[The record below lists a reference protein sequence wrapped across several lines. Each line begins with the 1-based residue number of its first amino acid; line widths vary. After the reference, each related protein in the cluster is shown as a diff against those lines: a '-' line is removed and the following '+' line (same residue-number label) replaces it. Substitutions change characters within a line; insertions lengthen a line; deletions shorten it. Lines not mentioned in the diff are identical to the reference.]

1 MMGSLRQWLREIT
14 ARNRRIIV
22 MQKLRRSLV
31 WFAMITLL
39 LRIPAWGQAP
49 EQPLRADE
57 EIYRP
62 TRIPDRV
69 VLTWTGDP
77 ATSQAVTWRTDTRV
91 KSGKAQIMPAP
102 DGPDAAAKATDVNA
116 VTTAF
121 TNKLWTVH
129 HHAVEFKGLTPN
141 TLYAYRVGDG
151 GNWSEWFHFRTASDK
166 PEPFSFIYFGDVQG
180 GVRTLW
186 PRVLREAFKAAPDA
200 RFMAFAGDLV
210 EDGNTERHW
219 GEFFKAGD
227 WLYAMI
233 PMVPSVGNHDYRGPA
248 LDTFWRAQFTLPEH
262 GPAGVEE
269 YTYYIDYQGLRIISL
284 NSMAKVPDQARW
296 LEKVLADNP
305 NKWTVLLFH
314 YPMFANIKGRDSVH
328 NRDQWKPVIDKYKV
342 DLVFTGHDHTYS
354 RTGLVESTVYIA
366 SVAGSKMYDI
376 ERQDWMRR
384 AAEQTQFFQ
393 VIRVDGD
400 ALTYEARTASG
411 TLYDAFELHKQ
422 PGRANRFVE
431 KIPPG
436 VPERLKQR
444 APAPAK

>member
-1 MMGSLRQWLREIT
+1 MHMHR
-14 ARNRRIIV
+14 RNPA
-22 MQKLRRSLV
+22 
-31 WFAMITLL
+31 WFALVALL
-39 LRIPAWGQAP
+39 LCAPARAQAP

-102 DGPDAAAKATDVNA
+102 HGTEAPAAVRDVSA
-116 VTTAF
+116 VTTVF
-121 TNKLWTVH
+121 SNRLWTVH
-129 HHAVEFKGLTPN
+129 QHAVEFKDLAPN

-151 GNWSEWFHFRTASDK
+151 GNWSEWFQFRTASAK
-166 PEPFSFIYFGDVQG
+166 AEPFSFLYFGDVQG
-180 GVRTLW
+180 GVRALW

-200 RFMAFAGDLV
+200 RFLVFAGDLV

-227 WLYAMI
+227 WLYAMT
-233 PMVPSVGNHDYRGPA
+233 PLVASVGNHDYRGPA
-248 LDTFWRAQFTLPEH
+248 PDTYWRAQFTFPEH
-262 GPAGVEE
+262 GPEGVEE
-269 YTYYIDYQGLRIISL
+269 YAYYIDYQGLRIISL
-284 NSMAKVPDQARW
+284 NSMVKVPDQARW
-296 LEKVLADNP
+296 LEKVLAENP
-305 NKWTVLLFH
+305 NPWTVLIFH
-314 YPMFANIKGRDSVH
+314 YPMFANITGRDSVH
-328 NRDQWKPVIDKYKV
+328 NREQWKPVIDKYKV
-342 DLVFTGHDHTYS
+342 DLVLTGHDHTYS
-354 RTGLVESTVYIA
+354 RTALTESTIYVS
-366 SVAGSKMYDI
+366 SVAGSKMYDL

-393 VIRVDGD
+393 VIRVEGGK
-400 ALTYEARTASG
+400 LTYEARTANG

-422 PGRANRFVE
+422 PGRPNRFVE
-431 KIPPG
+431 QIPAG
-436 VPERLKQR
+436 VPERLKPR